1 MEKSEM
7 TKESCVKN
15 FIVVLISAGCLFVTD
30 GCKKTDDKAIKIG
43 ELSSQIAPLQAGRI
57 GENIETI
64 TLNQAM
70 IWHEALENNTS
81 AESIS
86 NQQESPGHLCMG
98 VLVGYQAIRYAV
110 DQLFG
115 QSVPQASDFEISVT
129 GPMDGVWD
137 MMSLYTG
144 KELRFEG
151 EPQPMDLKSFTFTA
165 RKISEDKSLVFG
177 LRPGIIPEEFFEL
190 KNQGATCGNPE
201 LSKIKQQALLNIL
214 SVEPDK
220 CFEVINNDSDAGQ

>member
-1 MEKSEM
+1 MRKYILILA
-7 TKESCVKN
+7 
-15 FIVVLISAGCLFVTD
+15 IVVGSFSFLQGCE
-30 GCKKTDDKAIKIG
+30 KAENKSTEINSLLGQIK
-43 ELSSQIAPLQAGRI
+43 PLQVQHDDNEVLSI
-57 GENIETI
+57 SV
-64 TLNQAM
+64 NQAM
-70 IWHEALENNTS
+70 AFHENHEHS
-81 AESIS
+81 HSQAEDSHPS
-86 NQQESPGHLCMG
+86 NDHHLCMG
-98 VLVGYQAIRYAV
+98 VLTGYQAIRYAV
-110 DQLFG
+110 DELFG

-144 KELRFEG
+144 KEMRFEG

-201 LSKIKQQALLNIL
+201 LSKLKQQALLNIL